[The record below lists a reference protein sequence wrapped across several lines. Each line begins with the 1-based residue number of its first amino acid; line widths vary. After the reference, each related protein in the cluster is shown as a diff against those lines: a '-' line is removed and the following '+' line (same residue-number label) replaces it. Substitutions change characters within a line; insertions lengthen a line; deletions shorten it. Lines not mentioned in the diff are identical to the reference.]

1 MKSHVLLLGFLVTL
15 VGILSH
21 GNVDAAGLL
30 SSSAQTQGCQCSLT
44 MSCSCCQS
52 VSVDLL
58 NQNSTVCLT
67 LGIGLTSGTINLGA
81 TMDGNS
87 VAAFA
92 ISTTKPPTYCIPV
105 ISMVSVD
112 MCIKV
117 NIKVAG
123 VAVKA
128 CPTFYT
134 NYATNQVVS
143 YDFPCIQVGMDGV
156 SLI

>member
-1 MKSHVLLLGFLVTL
+1 
-15 VGILSH
+15 
-21 GNVDAAGLL
+21 
-30 SSSAQTQGCQCSLT
+30 
-44 MSCSCCQS
+44 
-52 VSVDLL
+52 
-58 NQNSTVCLT
+58 

-87 VAAFA
+87 VAALS
-92 ISTTKPPTYCIPV
+92 ISTANPPTYCIPV
-105 ISMVSVD
+105 ISMVSLD

-134 NYATNQVVS
+134 DYATNQVAS